1 MIRVLMQDGGPGA
14 AISRRRVLADGGRG
28 LVLFALLGGVL
39 TACGSGPPPAPDPLE
54 EQARSARHDSE
65 LATAAAMGAPA
76 ALARTL
82 TEVAAERS
90 RHATALI
97 EEIARAART
106 PVPSTTS
113 PTTTTSAA
121 AAPAPSVD
129 DVVAALRSSAES
141 ATTVVPTLS
150 GYRAG
155 LLGSIA
161 ASCTA
166 LYSVALPA
174 RKPAS

>member
-65 LATAAAMGAPA
+65 LATAAAVGAPA

-90 RHATALI
+90 RHASALI

-113 PTTTTSAA
+113 PTTTSAA

-155 LLGSIA
+155 LLGSVA